1 MPTIPN
7 PATFDDLDLTEPL
20 LRGLAKAGFGTPTPV
35 QQQVIPAAMQRLDLL
50 VSAATGSGKTVAFL
64 LPIMQHLLDQR
75 AVHDSPRVLILVPT
89 RELARQIHA
98 HFMDIGSYTRLT
110 AEVITGGENRGHQ
123 VSALRR
129 NPDILVATPGRMLE
143 HLETGEA
150 ELGDLEHLVLDEA
163 DRMLDMGFAEQ
174 VFAILGHC
182 RRERQSLLFS
192 ATLQQ
197 RGLSHL
203 AEQLLREP
211 RTIIVDAVREP
222 HPDITHQILLSDE
235 PEHKR
240 EQLLWLLRH
249 EPSGEGIDDAA
260 ERAAGSPSD
269 AGSDA
274 AAGPVPIP
282 APGQAPSQAPNEAAK
297 RPRDKTLVFVNTRE
311 RADQL
316 GHWLIGQQQRCAV
329 LHGELD
335 QRERKRVMGLF
346 RDGSVDV
353 LIATDVA
360 ARGLDVP
367 GVQRVINVDV
377 PRGGDDYLHRTGRTG
392 RAGEQGVAI
401 SLVSAQE
408 WNRMEGI
415 QRYLRLDVR
424 QRAIKGLEARF
435 KGAPTR
441 AKPGKK
447 KLDPSAKAKAAKAGN
462 PPKVKDRL
470 RDRKNIGKRRKPASK
485 GATSTATEAGF
496 EPPRRRPT

>member
-1 MPTIPN
+1 M
-7 PATFDDLDLTEPL
+7 
-20 LRGLAKAGFGTPTPV
+20 
-35 QQQVIPAAMQRLDLL
+35 
-50 VSAATGSGKTVAFL
+50 
-64 LPIMQHLLDQR
+64 
-75 AVHDSPRVLILVPT
+75 LILVPT

-174 VFAILGHC
+174 VFAILGAADASVNRC
-182 RRERQSLLFS
+182 CSPPRCNSEACPPWPNACCAS
-192 ATLQQ
+192 
-197 RGLSHL
+197 
-203 AEQLLREP
+203 
-211 RTIIVDAVREP
+211 RTIIVDVVREP
-222 HPDITHQILLSDE
+222 HPDITHQILLSDD

-240 EQLLWLLRH
+240 EQLLRLLRD
-249 EPSGEGIDDAA
+249 EPAEAADD
-260 ERAAGSPSD
+260 RA
-269 AGSDA
+269 
-274 AAGPVPIP
+274 P
-282 APGQAPSQAPNEAAK
+282 APSAAIHAG
-297 RPRDKTLVFVNTRE
+297 KTLVFVNTRE

-316 GHWLIGQQQRCAV
+316 GSWLVGQQQRCAV
-329 LHGELD
+329 LHGDLD

-367 GVQRVINVDV
+367 GVQRVINFDV
-377 PRGGDDYLHRTGRTG
+377 PRSGDDYLHRTGRTG
-392 RAGEQGVAI
+392 RAGEQGLAI
-401 SLVSAQE
+401 TLVSSQE

-415 QRYLRLDVR
+415 QRYLHLDVK

-441 AKPGKK
+441 AKPGRRRLIQPPGPK
-447 KLDPSAKAKAAKAGN
+447 
-462 PPKVKDRL
+462 PPKRRSKPRPATSPSPKTAPVIEEHRQATQTG
-470 RDRKNIGKRRKPASK
+470 IGKPR
-485 GATSTATEAGF
+485 
-496 EPPRRRPT
+496 PPRAPRLASSRPSGAAPDRSPGHESKAHETR

>member
-1 MPTIPN
+1 MPTPPS

-20 LRGLAKAGFGTPTPV
+20 LRGLTKAGFDTPTPV
-35 QQQVIPAAMQRLDLL
+35 QQQVIPPAMQRLDLL

-75 AVHDSPRVLILVPT
+75 AIHDSPRVLILVPT
-89 RELARQIHA
+89 RELARQIHT

-129 NPDILVATPGRMLE
+129 NPDILVATPGRILE

-197 RGLSHL
+197 RGLTGL

-211 RTIIVDAVREP
+211 RTIIVDAAREP

-240 EQLLWLLRH
+240 DQLLWLLRDAPTAQTVDSPA
-249 EPSGEGIDDAA
+249 EQASGSTPGPAPDPAIRPAPDQPT
-260 ERAAGSPSD
+260 ER
-269 AGSDA
+269 
-274 AAGPVPIP
+274 
-282 APGQAPSQAPNEAAK
+282 APGQAITE
-297 RPRDKTLVFVNTRE
+297 RRDKTLVFVNTRE
-311 RADQL
+311 RADLL
-316 GHWLIGQQQRCAV
+316 GNWLVGQQQRCAV
-329 LHGELD
+329 LHGDLD

-346 RDGSVDV
+346 RSGSVDV

-360 ARGLDVP
+360 ARGLDIP
-367 GVQRVINVDV
+367 GVQRVINFDV
-377 PRGGDDYLHRTGRTG
+377 PRSGDDYLHRTGRTG
-392 RAGEQGVAI
+392 RAGEQGIAI
-401 SLVSAQE
+401 SLVGASE

-415 QRYLRLDVR
+415 QRYLRLDVK

-447 KLDPSAKAKAAKAGN
+447 KSAASARAKPDSKTA
-462 PPKVKDRL
+462 PKSKQRL
-470 RDRKNIGKRRKPASK
+470 RDRKNVGKRRAPTTPSNTEPGKPA
-485 GATSTATEAGF
+485 GL
-496 EPPRRRPT
+496 EPPKRRGS